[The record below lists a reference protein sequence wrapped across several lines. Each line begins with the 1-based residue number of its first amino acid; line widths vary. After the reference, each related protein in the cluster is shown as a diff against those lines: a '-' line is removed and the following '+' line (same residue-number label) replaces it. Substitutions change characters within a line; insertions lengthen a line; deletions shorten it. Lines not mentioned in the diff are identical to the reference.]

1 MFEVFIGMSTGN
13 VLGAIGILAAIV
25 SIFTEL
31 FKNIIP
37 KSFPTKALVMITSLI
52 ITLGFI
58 LIFCAI
64 SIKMIAFGIIG
75 SFVVAFISMYGWD
88 TFKEIII
95 KFKYPLLSYEVI

>member
-1 MFEVFIGMSTGN
+1 MFEIFIGMSTGN

-95 KFKYPLLSYEVI
+95 KFKYPL

>member
-1 MFEVFIGMSTGN
+1 MFEVLIGMSTGN

-95 KFKYPLLSYEVI
+95 KFKYPL

>member
-37 KSFPTKALVMITSLI
+37 KSFPTKAFVMITSLI

-58 LIFCAI
+58 LIFCTI

-95 KFKYPLLSYEVI
+95 KFKYPL

>member
-13 VLGAIGILAAIV
+13 VLGVIGILAAIV

-37 KSFPTKALVMITSLI
+37 KFFPTKALVMITSLI

-95 KFKYPLLSYEVI
+95 KFKYPL

>member
-95 KFKYPLLSYEVI
+95 KFKYPL

>member
-1 MFEVFIGMSTGN
+1 MFEVLIGMSTGN
-13 VLGAIGILAAIV
+13 VLGVIGILAAIV

-95 KFKYPLLSYEVI
+95 KFKYPL

>member
-88 TFKEIII
+88 TFKEIIT
-95 KFKYPLLSYEVI
+95 KFKYPL

>member
-1 MFEVFIGMSTGN
+1 MFEVFMGMSTGD

-25 SIFTEL
+25 SIVTGL
-31 FKNIIP
+31 FKNIVP
-37 KSFPTKALVMITSLI
+37 KSFPTKALVMIISLI
-52 ITLGFI
+52 ITLGFM

-64 SIKMIAFGIIG
+64 SVKMIVLGIIG

-95 KFKYPLLSYEVI
+95 RFKYPL

>member
-13 VLGAIGILAAIV
+13 VLGVIGILAAIV

-37 KSFPTKALVMITSLI
+37 KSFPTKVLVMITSLI

-95 KFKYPLLSYEVI
+95 KFKYPL

>member
-13 VLGAIGILAAIV
+13 VLGVIGILAAIV

-58 LIFCAI
+58 LIFCAMN
-64 SIKMIAFGIIG
+64 IKMIAFGIIG

-95 KFKYPLLSYEVI
+95 KFKYPL

>member
-13 VLGAIGILAAIV
+13 VLGVIGILAAIV

-64 SIKMIAFGIIG
+64 NIKMIAFGIIG
-75 SFVVAFISMYGWD
+75 SFVVAFVSMYGWD

-95 KFKYPLLSYEVI
+95 KFKYPL

>member
-13 VLGAIGILAAIV
+13 VLGVIGILAAIV

-37 KSFPTKALVMITSLI
+37 KSFPTKALVMISSLI

-95 KFKYPLLSYEVI
+95 KFKYPL

>member
-13 VLGAIGILAAIV
+13 VLGVIGILAAIV

-64 SIKMIAFGIIG
+64 NIKMIAFGIIG

-95 KFKYPLLSYEVI
+95 KFKYPL

>member
-1 MFEVFIGMSTGN
+1 MFEVLIGMSTGN
-13 VLGAIGILAAIV
+13 VLGTIGILAAIV
-25 SIFTEL
+25 SIITEL

-37 KSFPTKALVMITSLI
+37 QAFPTKALVMIISLI

-58 LIFCAI
+58 IIFCAI
-64 SIKMIAFGIIG
+64 SVKMIVFGIIG

-95 KFKYPLLSYEVI
+95 KFKYPL

>member
-58 LIFCAI
+58 LIFCEI

-95 KFKYPLLSYEVI
+95 KFKYPL

>member
-13 VLGAIGILAAIV
+13 VLGVIGILAAIV

-95 KFKYPLLSYEVI
+95 KFKYPL

>member
-13 VLGAIGILAAIV
+13 VLGVIGILAAIV

-75 SFVVAFISMYGWD
+75 SFVVAFVSMYGWD

-95 KFKYPLLSYEVI
+95 KFKYPL